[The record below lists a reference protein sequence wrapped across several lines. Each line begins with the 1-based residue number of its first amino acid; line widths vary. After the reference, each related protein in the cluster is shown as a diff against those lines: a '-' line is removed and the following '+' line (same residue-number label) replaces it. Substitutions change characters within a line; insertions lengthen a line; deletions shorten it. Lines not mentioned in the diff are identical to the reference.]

1 MIISPKGGFN
11 FVSFYQFHNGSFNN
25 HLGIKQYSERIYI
38 ERIKKEIKTEWTH
51 HYKTSHTEEISTSVL
66 EEYLIK
72 VDKIKKESSAFY
84 SGQLLFKYLLKA
96 RLFHRSPDNIQQL
109 IRYRLLA
116 SLIILLGQILN
127 QFIRIIRCH
136 LHSQCTG
143 SMLGCIRIHSG
154 CKNLLAQYFQESNR
168 R

>member
-1 MIISPKGGFN
+1 MIILPKGGFN

-38 ERIKKEIKTEWTH
+38 ERIKKEIKTEWTY
-51 HYKTSHTEEISTSVL
+51 HYKTSHIKEISTSVL

-72 VDKIKKESSAFY
+72 VDKIKKGSSAFY

-116 SLIILLGQILN
+116 SLATCIANVRAACSDALESIAAVKTSWHNTFGIKSAIN
-127 QFIRIIRCH
+127 C
-136 LHSQCTG
+136 STDG
-143 SMLGCIRIHSG
+143 STI
-154 CKNLLAQYFQESNR
+154 
-168 R
+168 